1 MKLARFLYEGSERI
15 GLVVAEGMIDVA
27 KHKPGSFSSM
37 TALLDD
43 WAALGPLLGEL
54 QADTPADYPL
64 SSVTLLAPVARPGKI
79 MAIGLNYAD
88 HAKEAGMEL
97 PKNQMWFTKAV
108 TSITGPFAKVELP
121 KVSSQLDYE
130 AELVMVIGRRC
141 RHVSVEDAASVI
153 LGYCV
158 GNDVSVRD
166 WQFHTSQFTIGKS
179 FDTHGPIGP
188 WIVTADAIDPFHLG
202 IRTFVNGEKRQDS
215 NTDQFVF
222 NPFELVAHLSKAM
235 TLEPGDLIFTGTP
248 PGVGAAMKPAQW
260 LGAGDV
266 IRVEIDEIGWIEN
279 VVVPEGR

>member
-1 MKLARFLYEGSERI
+1 MKIARFLYESSERI
-15 GLVVAEGMIDVA
+15 GIVVPQGVIDVT
-27 KHKPGSFSSM
+27 KHKPESFPSM
-37 TALLDD
+37 TAVLDGWLTLRPLLD
-43 WAALGPLLGEL
+43 EL
-54 QADTPADYPL
+54 EASTPADFPL

-88 HAKEAGMEL
+88 HAKEAGMDL

-108 TSITGPFAKVELP
+108 TSITGPNSEVELP

-130 AELVMVIGRRC
+130 AELVIVIGCRC
-141 RHVSVEDAASVI
+141 RHVDVKDAPSVI

-158 GNDVSVRD
+158 GNDLSVRD

-188 WIVTADAIDPFHLG
+188 WIVTSDSIDPRHLA
-202 IRTFVNGEKRQDS
+202 IRSSVNGEVRQDS

-222 NPFELVAHLSKAM
+222 DPFQMVSHLSSAM

-248 PGVGAAMKPAQW
+248 PGVGAAMKPQRW
-260 LGAGDV
+260 LAVGDV
-266 IRVEIDEIGWIEN
+266 VRVEIDQIGWIEN
-279 VVVPEGR
+279 VVAAE